1 MKKYIATWSVHKE
14 RAHSHTHMNFRY
26 VFLDFCLSFCMSFY
40 VFYDRI
46 SKNTWDSCAQPNA
59 QPSLSRVLWLVC
71 TIPTCLYN
79 YIYIYIYI
87 YLHTYIYIDILTH
100 TYIYIYI
107 YTHHIH
113 TYIYIWHWVSH
124 TVLPNVHLH
133 VAAIAA
139 GPSPWTS
146 WNPKVRR
153 AGPQSSVIRDLY
165 GMARYTTYIY
175 NITWRYSV

>member
-79 YIYIYIYI
+79 YIYIYIY
-87 YLHTYIYIDILTH
+87 LHTH
-100 TYIYIYI
+100 TYIYIYTYTHIYI
-107 YTHHIH
+107 YTSY
-113 TYIYIWHWVSH
+113 TYIHIYIYMALGFPHGAPQRPPARRCHSCRTFSLNQLESKGAESRP
-124 TVLPNVHLH
+124 TVVCYQRFIQNGQIHN
-133 VAAIAA
+133 I
-139 GPSPWTS
+139 
-146 WNPKVRR
+146 
-153 AGPQSSVIRDLY
+153 
-165 GMARYTTYIY
+165 YIY